1 MKSLLTCLLLLASL
15 CPAAAKEHRV
25 ASVASPDAKN
35 IVNILYDGQ
44 TLHYEVFRN
53 EERILA
59 PSPLTMTVDGR
70 IWGSD
75 ARPNEISCGGA
86 DRTERF
92 VVARKYPSVRDS
104 YREVSLHYSGYRVEV
119 RAYNDGV
126 AYRFVGT
133 TGREGCVEREGVA
146 YAFDADCPSYTLLT
160 GNLQNWFE
168 ENYSERMLSEL
179 PSDSISITPVL
190 VRVGRYGVLLAE
202 ANLYDYPGL
211 YLRPTGRGFE
221 GVQAAYPRKEEFFD
235 GTNKIYATEREPY
248 LVKCGLDR
256 AFPWRV
262 TGIFDDDAS
271 ILGSELIYLLSDK
284 TRNDY
289 SWVRPGK
296 VLWDWWNHNN
306 IYGVDFKAGIN
317 TATYLYMV
325 DFAAEHG
332 IEYLLIDEGWS
343 ERDDL
348 LTLNPEVD
356 MPAVCRHAAEKGVGI
371 MLWAKWINVDRQL
384 DEAFEM
390 MRSWGVK
397 GVKIDFMDRNDAKMV
412 NFYERVARKAEECRM
427 LVDFHGSYPNEGM
440 RAKYPLLMTRE
451 GVVRLEYNK
460 WSDRA
465 TPRHDLINPFLRKR
479 VGPMDYTPGAMLN
492 AQRESFRVNAVEP
505 MSQGTRVHQLAMY
518 VVYESPLQMLSDS
531 PTKYLENPE
540 CFDFLKQVPTVW
552 DETRP
557 LFGEIGRNIG
567 VARRSG
573 DRWFVGIMSGDT
585 LQNVT
590 LDLSFLGNGNYV
602 MTAFCDGVNAEVNGR
617 DYKCF
622 GQEVTAADR
631 IPVALAT
638 GGGFAAVIRPKMDSG
653 EHSDR

>member
-1 MKSLLTCLLLLASL
+1 M
-15 CPAAAKEHRV
+15 
-25 ASVASPDAKN
+25 
-35 IVNILYDGQ
+35 
-44 TLHYEVFRN
+44 
-53 EERILA
+53 
-59 PSPLTMTVDGR
+59 
-70 IWGSD
+70 
-75 ARPNEISCGGA
+75 
-86 DRTERF
+86 
-92 VVARKYPSVRDS
+92 
-104 YREVSLHYSGYRVEV
+104 
-119 RAYNDGV
+119 
-126 AYRFVGT
+126 
-133 TGREGCVEREGVA
+133 
-146 YAFDADCPSYTLLT
+146 
-160 GNLQNWFE
+160 
-168 ENYSERMLSEL
+168 
-179 PSDSISITPVL
+179 
-190 VRVGRYGVLLAE
+190 
-202 ANLYDYPGL
+202 
-211 YLRPTGRGFE
+211 
-221 GVQAAYPRKEEFFD
+221 
-235 GTNKIYATEREPY
+235 
-248 LVKCGLDR
+248 KCGLDR

-451 GVVRLEYNK
+451 GVVGLEYNK

-465 TPRHDLINPFLRKR
+465 TPRHDLIIPFLRMW

-518 VVYESPLQMLSDS
+518 VVSRKPVADAFGQSD
-531 PTKYLENPE
+531 
-540 CFDFLKQVPTVW
+540 QVP
-552 DETRP
+552 
-557 LFGEIGRNIG
+557 
-567 VARRSG
+567 
-573 DRWFVGIMSGDT
+573 
-585 LQNVT
+585 
-590 LDLSFLGNGNYV
+590 
-602 MTAFCDGVNAEVNGR
+602 
-617 DYKCF
+617 
-622 GQEVTAADR
+622 
-631 IPVALAT
+631 
-638 GGGFAAVIRPKMDSG
+638 
-653 EHSDR
+653 